1 LLGSTI
7 YERLSESA
15 YSHLRI
21 VLLDFATLISNLENG
36 MHYTVGTSH
45 SEKLRAQLVTLDRY
59 WAEQKPQSRA
69 QSPGPPDVPGP
80 LFHENF
86 RDTERTSASHQ
97 ADPDSISFPP
107 ELLEEWSS
115 MFDFL

>member
-1 LLGSTI
+1 LL
-7 YERLSESA
+7 Y
-15 YSHLRI
+15 
-21 VLLDFATLISNLENG
+21 
-36 MHYTVGTSH
+36 
-45 SEKLRAQLVTLDRY
+45 
-59 WAEQKPQSRA
+59 
-69 QSPGPPDVPGP
+69 
-80 LFHENF
+80 ENF